1 MLIGCYNRGRNDN
14 MIEKLK
20 PITED
25 KPNYLS
31 NSEMIIGVIRTIRNP
46 NTEEIMSKINEIIE
60 VVNNIKQ

>member
-1 MLIGCYNRGRNDN
+1 

-20 PITED
+20 SITED